1 MDERAQLVT
10 LCERLGAESAQATAM
25 ADQLIKRCEQIVRTR
40 GGTRPE
46 AMAYL
51 LNLLVKGAQGEAP
64 PGFEGG
70 PAPR

>member
-40 GGTRPE
+40 GGTQPE

>member
-1 MDERAQLVT
+1 
-10 LCERLGAESAQATAM
+10 M

-40 GGTRPE
+40 GGTQPD